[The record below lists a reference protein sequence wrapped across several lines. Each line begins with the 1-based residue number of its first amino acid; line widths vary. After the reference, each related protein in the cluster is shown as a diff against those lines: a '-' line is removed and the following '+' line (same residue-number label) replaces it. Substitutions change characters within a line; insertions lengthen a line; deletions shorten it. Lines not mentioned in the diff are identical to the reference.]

1 MAALTCEWREASRR
15 RALSDAAREVPV
27 YDREQVQAL
36 PQWHVPPQR
45 QPGRRFP
52 TVLFFAI

>member
-1 MAALTCEWREASRR
+1 VSGAKRLGR